1 MIFSSA
7 LMLCLVKIKMRNFLF
22 GMLFIG
28 GCATSASAL
37 VTEQI
42 IAVVNGQLIF
52 QTDASRNQT
61 FFEQGPD
68 VENLI
73 NHKLLLM
80 EAKRFVLS
88 PPESEEVDLA
98 FEAIRRKFPDASVFD
113 NARKETG
120 FTIEDFKREILDRLW
135 VKKLIQD
142 RITFFI
148 FITDEEI
155 AQYYQN
161 HQNDFGDKKRN
172 AVLEEIRVILEKER
186 EEIKIKEYLARI
198 KSQANIEVNVR

>member
-28 GCATSASAL
+28 WCTTSASAL

-73 NHKLLLM
+73 NYKLLLI

-98 FEAIRRKFPDASVFD
+98 FEAIRRKFPDASVF
-113 NARKETG
+113 NSARKETG